1 MKDSNVKLFMT
12 GLVSCAL
19 SVLFIFLAIIAFFFS
34 ATKNE
39 GKQFIKER
47 ADIFTEKVTVCYD
60 LVKDKIDNIAG

>member
-19 SVLFIFLAIIAFFFS
+19 SVLFIFLALIAFLFS

-47 ADIFTEKVTVCYD
+47 ADFVTEKVTVCYD
-60 LVKDKIDNIAG
+60 SVKSKLDGFDC